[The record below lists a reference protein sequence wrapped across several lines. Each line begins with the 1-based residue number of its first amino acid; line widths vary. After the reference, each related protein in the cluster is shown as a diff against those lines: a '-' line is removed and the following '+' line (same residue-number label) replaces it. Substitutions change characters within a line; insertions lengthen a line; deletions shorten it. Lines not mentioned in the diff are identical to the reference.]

1 MKPVAKYNTC
11 KALSTVLTVGTPIAT
26 MACCSDMFVH
36 RSDTALSAAAVF
48 AFLLSALFIKDKILN
63 FIKAPSALV
72 ISIIGFVFCVV
83 VGNIIDT
90 LRIVFGITMLACITD
105 ELTFKRMY
113 NAVIYGLP
121 ENYVQFEKFG
131 FLFTH
136 SSTLLPEE
144 VNNDQSSKQS

>member
-26 MACCSDMFVH
+26 MACCGDMFVH

-48 AFLLSALFIKDKILN
+48 AFLLSMLFVKDKILD
-63 FIKAPSALV
+63 FIKAPSALIV
-72 ISIIGFVFCVV
+72 SIIGFVFCVV

-90 LRIVFGITMLACITD
+90 LRIVFGVTMLACITD

-121 ENYVQFEKFG
+121 EDYKQYAKFG

-144 VNNDQSSKQS
+144 VTDDQSNK